1 MHVAKIQARGR
12 LMKFKKLSFWNAVSN
27 AISIVALTVLTAIFY
42 VYSAI
47 LLAPWLLK
55 REIRMGLTTMR
66 RRRRGSFLILSTIL
80 DDQLVDWAL
89 LLLFSSL
96 A

>member
-1 MHVAKIQARGR
+1 M
-12 LMKFKKLSFWNAVSN
+12 MKSKKLSFWT
-27 AISIVALTVLTAIFY
+27 AISIVALTVVTVVFY
-42 VYSAI
+42 AYAAI
-47 LLAPWLLK
+47 LLGLWLLK
-55 REIRMGLTTMR
+55 RKIRMGLTTMR

-80 DDQLVDWAL
+80 DDQLVDWGS